1 MADRLAIC
9 QGFSKT
15 PYVGCTEKR
24 LLYLVGRKEAKGC
37 LKEESPGEWAQF
49 VDPHNERRYWW
60 NSNTGD
66 CTYACCPHLSP
77 SWASVIFAVAA
88 NKLIGPNLSEI
99 RLCVLFEGV
108 GDTPAVP
115 EVGQPSYY
123 SGYPSEEEPSDHVL
137 LYADLKIG

>member
-1 MADRLAIC
+1 MPW
-9 QGFSKT
+9 T
-15 PYVGCTEKR
+15 
-24 LLYLVGRKEAKGC
+24 RKEAKGC
-37 LKEESPGEWAQF
+37 FKEESPGEWAQF

>member
-1 MADRLAIC
+1 MITRILN
-9 QGFSKT
+9 
-15 PYVGCTEKR
+15 R
-24 LLYLVGRKEAKGC
+24 
-37 LKEESPGEWAQF
+37 
-49 VDPHNERRYWW
+49 
-60 NSNTGD
+60 
-66 CTYACCPHLSP
+66 HLSP

-137 LYADLKIG
+137 LYADLSRLAMLPAFSAGNDGKGQGKGTAAAIPARLR